1 MKNKFTVSVAILI
14 ICIFLGG
21 SAVGTLGIHFNGDLP
36 ISSVKT
42 LSLSLDFYS
51 VSLEKEEGYIAIDMG
66 DEMTYSQKEG
76 YPMIPYRTIVCPFP
90 RGTIIHK
97 VSADTSSPQ
106 IIELPG
112 KIQPSEETII
122 SALTTTMKN
131 DRREDPVIYNS
142 SDPYPSAWMTY
153 QLGMGKNGDTPTL
166 FLSLHAYPLRYI
178 PQKNIIEWVDHIQV
192 EITYQENEDPIP
204 ALDTYDLLVIA
215 PSEFISDLQPLA
227 DHKEGHGLKTFIVSL
242 NEIYSGTH
250 FPVQGRDDAE
260 QIKYFIKD
268 ALENWGIEYVLI
280 VGGRHGG
287 LLAEQ
292 WWAPVRYSHLYDG
305 SGPPVFYEYT
315 YLCDL
320 YFADIYKYEDGTPVF
335 DDWDSNQNGV
345 FGEWVRFSSKDILDM
360 YPDIYVGRLPC
371 RNNYEVKKVVEKIIT
386 YENTAYG
393 QSWFKRYVAV
403 AGDTYPADN
412 DPFYEGEVATAASFN
427 NYLDEDGFNA
437 TFLWTS
443 TGALSGER
451 DVIDTINQGCGFL
464 HFSGHGNPMGW
475 ANHPPHDEAS
485 IDGLSVQNMYKL
497 SNNDMYPV
505 CLVGGCHNSQFNV
518 SILNL
523 LKIYEGLEKWQGYI
537 WWGTMS
543 PECWSWWLARKS
555 TGGTIATIG
564 NSGYGYGI
572 QGENCLTGR
581 GRFMELLFFKSYN
594 EGRDYLG
601 ETHGMNLAYYMNEHP
616 PMDDN
621 IDCKIVQQWILLED
635 PSLKIGGYPT

>member
-1 MKNKFTVSVAILI
+1 MKNGFTVSVALLI
-14 ICIFLGG
+14 IGIFLGG
-21 SAVGTLGIHFNGDLP
+21 SALGTLGMDSNGDLP
-36 ISSVKT
+36 ISPVKT
-42 LSLSLDFYS
+42 LSVSLDFFS
-51 VSLEKEEGYIAIDMG
+51 VFLEEKDGYITIDMG
-66 DEMTYSQKEG
+66 EEMTYSQKAG

-97 VSADTSSPQ
+97 VSVDTSSPQ
-106 IIELPG
+106 VIELSR

-122 SALTTTMKN
+122 STLNTTIRN
-131 DRREDPVIYNS
+131 DRGEDPVVYDS
-142 SDPYPSAWMTY
+142 SDPYPSAWVTY
-153 QLGMGKNGDTPTL
+153 NLGMGKNGDIPTL
-166 FLSLHAYPLRYI
+166 FLSLHVYPLCYI
-178 PQKNIIEWVDHIQV
+178 PQRNIIQWVDQIQV
-192 EITYQENEDPIP
+192 DIKYQETDDPIP
-204 ALDTYDLLVIA
+204 VLDTYDLLVIA
-215 PSEFISDLQPLA
+215 PLEFIPDLQPLA
-227 DHKEGHGLKTFIVSL
+227 DHKESHGLKTFIVSL

-260 QIKYFIKD
+260 KIKYFIKD

-287 LLAEQ
+287 LLEEQ
-292 WWAPVRYSHLYDG
+292 WWVPVRYSHLYDG

-320 YFADIYKYEDGTPVF
+320 YFADIYKYENGTPVF

-345 FGEWVRFSSKDILDM
+345 IGEWVRFSAKDILDM

-371 RNNYEVKKVVEKIIT
+371 RNNYEVKTIVEKIIT

-412 DPFYEGEVATAASFN
+412 DPFYEGEVATAASFS
-427 NYLDEDGFNA
+427 YLDMHGFNA
-437 TFLWTS
+437 TYLWTS
-443 TGALSGER
+443 TGAFSSQQ

-485 IDGLSVQNMYKL
+485 IDGLSVQKMYKL
-497 SNNDMYPV
+497 SNTDMYPV

-523 LKIYEGLEKWQGYI
+523 LKIYEGWEKWQGYI

-543 PECWSWWLARKS
+543 PECWSWWLVRKS

-581 GRFMELLFFKSYN
+581 GRLMELLFFKSYN

-601 ETHGMNLAYYMNEHP
+601 ETHGMNLAYYMNEHS

-621 IDCKIVQQWILLED
+621 IDCKVVQQWLLIGD
-635 PSLKIGGYPT
+635 PSLKIGGYPP

>member
-621 IDCKIVQQWILLED
+621 IDCKIVQQWILLGD